1 MDQKELDEVARF
13 LQGQGRSDLFAY
25 YELSHE
31 CSAAEADEAVRKR
44 RRWAQGQQSNP
55 KYKSEAL
62 FVIKNNGFLSQLMTR
77 DLEAY
82 RTLVRTQSAANPLE
96 TFLLHLR
103 RAVEAGPVTAAVETG
118 LIQKGRELGLKDPV
132 IQQHLSLYTET
143 TVRESGELS
152 ADDLS
157 VDHYRVLEV
166 APEATDAEIDEA
178 YRARYRKARNLKDT
192 KQSADILMALDRAI
206 SVLKKPDARLAYDEY
221 RQRSRAYDDD
231 TTGVFSV
238 VVPQKGA
245 PNLSGR
251 SAPAPAPA
259 SAKSGPAGVG
269 EDYVPEHLL
278 QDLPKPSSTPVLPER
293 DPFADRDQPRENVH
307 RMADDENTIIRDP
320 FSAGGSLNPTVI
332 YSQNPEKTP
341 EPEDDSDVGSVRR
354 PLPPPPPPDLPAS
367 TLGVAP
373 EPVVIRSQDPRLTVD
388 GPLYYTLEN
397 PTTPLTIQIKVRN
410 DGAGRMPGQVMV
422 RGEGID
428 VDRMQLNPD
437 VREQVLVLTVVPQ
450 RLPAGSSTATV
461 RIQGAHGEWRD
472 VTIQVQRPEHTGRS
486 IPLIVGMVA
495 TLLILV
501 AGVGWALG
509 GFGEDLP
516 PVSVSLEVSP
526 YAEQM
531 VVDGVPGSGTGSQL
545 RLERPPGKA
554 TVVELTTQGFKP
566 VKLTIPPS
574 DVAMSRR
581 VDLEPDV
588 DMTGPPP
595 ASAGSGAA
603 RPDLATEVGKNAA
616 VLGTCFR
623 GGGSLTPRFSA
634 WIYGSSGMVLWVD
647 LDPVSAPRA
656 DMTCVR
662 RIFRGMRVQPFPQD
676 DAVVTVGGVSIQAG
690 P

>member
-25 YELSHE
+25 YELSQE

-82 RTLVRTQSAANPLE
+82 RTLVRSQSAANPLE
-96 TFLLHLR
+96 TFLLQLR
-103 RAVEAGPVTAAVETG
+103 RAVESGPVTAAVEAG
-118 LIQKGRELGLKDPV
+118 LLQKGRELGLKDPV
-132 IQQHLSLYTET
+132 IQHHLSLYTET
-143 TVRESGELS
+143 TVREPGELS
-152 ADDLS
+152 AEDLS

-166 APEATDAEIDEA
+166 SPDATDAEIDEA

-206 SVLKKPDARLAYDEY
+206 GVLKKPEARRHYDDY
-221 RQRSRAYDDD
+221 RRRVQNYDDD
-231 TTGVFSV
+231 TTGVFEV
-238 VVPQKGA
+238 VVPQKAAAPSHSGRGA
-245 PNLSGR
+245 PG
-251 SAPAPAPA
+251 PAPA
-259 SAKSGPAGVG
+259 KPAGPG
-269 EDYVPEHLL
+269 EDYVADHLL
-278 QDLPKPSSTPVLPER
+278 RDLPQPTSTAVLPER
-293 DPFADRDQPRENVH
+293 DPFADRDAPREKVH
-307 RMADDENTIIRDP
+307 KLDEDENTIIRDP

-332 YSQNPEKTP
+332 YSQMPEKP
-341 EPEDDSDVGSVRR
+341 AEPDEDSDVGAVRR
-354 PLPPPPPPDLPAS
+354 PVPPPPPPEIQAS
-367 TLGVAP
+367 TLGVAQ
-373 EPVVIRSQDPRLTVD
+373 EPVVIRSQDPRLVVD

-397 PTTPLTIQIKVRN
+397 PTTPLTIQVKVRN
-410 DGAGRMPGQVMV
+410 DGAGRMPGQVIV
-422 RGEGID
+422 RGDGID

-437 VREQVLVLTVVPQ
+437 MREQVLVLTVVPQ

-472 VTIQVQRPEHTGRS
+472 VTIQVQRPEGSGR
-486 IPLIVGMVA
+486 PLP
-495 TLLILV
+495 LLIGLV
-501 AGVGWALG
+501 AVLLVLIAGAVWVFG
-509 GFGEDLP
+509 GFGKELP
-516 PVSVSLEVSP
+516 PVPVSLEVSP
-526 YAEQM
+526 YAEQL
-531 VVDGVPGSGTGSQL
+531 VVDGVAREGSGSRL
-545 RLERPPGKA
+545 SLERPPGKA

-566 VKLTIPPS
+566 VKVTIPPA
-574 DVAMSRR
+574 DAAVSRR
-581 VDLEPDV
+581 VELEPDV

-595 ASAGSGAA
+595 ASAGVGAA
-603 RPDLATEVGKNAA
+603 RPDLAGEVTKNAA

-623 GGGSLTPRFSA
+623 GGGTLTPRFSA

-647 LDPVSAPRA
+647 LDPVSAPQA
-656 DMTCVR
+656 DITCVR
-662 RIFRGMRVQPFPQD
+662 RIFRGMRVTPFPQD